1 MTVSIVTVAITICM
15 SIIYKTYEWIDGQIN
30 GCLVE
35 DNVAVVNMIPQ
46 TMKTD
51 QFIIKWHSLKPQR
64 KEQTEHM

>member
-30 GCLVE
+30 GCIVE

-51 QFIIKWHSLKPQR
+51 QFIIK
-64 KEQTEHM
+64 